1 MRLWLLLFLLLITAP
16 AVAQDARQL
25 VRQHRYT
32 DAIEQLRGRD
42 GRMDGLSPQDLGVLG
57 VAHLQRA
64 YMLRDLAAVEV
75 TLGAKYYHRRD
86 TSQNITRSRWTKY
99 FLGRHLVAQGDC
111 QGATPYLDATLGQ
124 QNLTGE
130 YHTRAQIWKTACA
143 ALEGQTASWNGINAS
158 DAVLTGE
165 LAYAQA
171 ITGTPDADVACG
183 SGGGNGAAA
192 TRCRLWAA
200 IREGEAQPLYP
211 LQQRLLRDALPDQEQ
226 IVGANLTLRF
236 YDPATL
242 AMLADADF
250 VAAAEAFTRLGNAQS
265 LLFAGIGAY
274 ESGHVLFARNFL
286 ERADQPLAEVYLG
299 ALDYLAGNTTAA
311 ETRWRQARAAG
322 AKVEIAWM
330 DVASRFTDQH
340 AAIRSAGRTY
350 VRRPPQDRND
360 ARLAAYAL
368 LRAGGADEALALL
381 EAVYPP
387 EYDNQIDVI
396 EPGFLVTLAHAR
408 LMAGRSYYPM
418 VRSHL
423 ATVATVYPAAISV
436 LDLAQ
441 GYTAPERALSINK
454 RTD

>member
-1 MRLWLLLFLLLITAP
+1 MRLWVYILLLVAATP
-16 AVAQDARQL
+16 ALAQDARQL

-42 GRMDGLSPQDLGVLG
+42 GGMDGISPQDLGVLG

-64 YMLRDLAAVEV
+64 YLLRDLAEIEA

-86 TSQNITRSRWTKY
+86 TSQDATPSRWTKY
-99 FLGRHLVAQGDC
+99 FLGRHLVARGNCRD
-111 QGATPYLDATLGQ
+111 ALPYLDAALKQ

-130 YHTRAQIWKTACA
+130 YHTRAQIWKAVCSQPNAAAWNAITA
-143 ALEGQTASWNGINAS
+143 T
-158 DAVLTGE
+158 DAVLKGE
-165 LAYAQA
+165 LAYARA
-171 ITGTPDADVACG
+171 LANAEEASLECGT
-183 SGGGNGAAA
+183 GGGTGVAAS
-192 TRCRLWAA
+192 RCHLWAA
-200 IREGEAQPLYP
+200 IQQGEAQPLYA
-211 LQQRLLRDALPDQEQ
+211 LQQRLLREALPDQEQ
-226 IVGANLTLRF
+226 IVGADLTLRF

-242 AMLADADF
+242 AMLAQADF

-274 ESGHVLFARNFL
+274 ESGHYRFARSFL
-286 ERADQPLAEVYLG
+286 EQADQPIAEVYLG
-299 ALDYLAGNTTAA
+299 ALDHLEGDAEAA
-311 ETRWRQARAAG
+311 EARWQRARAAG

-330 DVASRFTDQH
+330 DVASRFADQH
-340 AAIRSAGRTY
+340 AEIRSAGRRY
-350 VRRPPQDRND
+350 VRQPPQDRND

-368 LRAGGADEALALL
+368 LRAGAAEQALALL

-408 LMAGRSYYPM
+408 LLAGRTYYPM

-423 ATVATVYPAAISV
+423 ATVATVYPVATSV